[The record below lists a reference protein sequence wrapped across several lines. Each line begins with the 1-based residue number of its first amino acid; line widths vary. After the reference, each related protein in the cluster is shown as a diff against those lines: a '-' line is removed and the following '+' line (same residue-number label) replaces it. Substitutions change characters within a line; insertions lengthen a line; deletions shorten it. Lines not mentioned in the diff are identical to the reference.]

1 MNEPSSLPPNNPYTS
16 PVGPGGAPQMPNQP
30 YPSQEGDGTGGVIPY
45 KNPHALIAYYLGLFS
60 LFPCLGLA
68 LAIPAFILGIMGLR
82 ARKRN
87 PAIRGS
93 VHAWI
98 GIVMGGIFTVIW
110 GLMGLAIIGGLIAE
124 NMNP

>member
-1 MNEPSSLPPNNPYTS
+1 MNEPNPNVPPNPYANA
-16 PVGPGGAPQMPNQP
+16 PVHPPVYTAGGSRGEDA
-30 YPSQEGDGTGGVIPY
+30 TGGVIPY
-45 KNPHALIAYYLGLFS
+45 NNPKALIAYYLGLFS

-68 LAIPAFILGIMGLR
+68 LAIPAFVLGIMGLQ

-98 GIVMGGIFTVIW
+98 GIIMGGMMTVVW
-110 GLMGLAIIGGLIAE
+110 GLVGMLVLIA
-124 NMNP
+124 MVGSRAQ